1 MNALKALAEKAGAK
15 VVCNAC
21 ILAEGKAADRDDL
34 IYLQKLPL
42 FQKTSEG
49 EYEAIL

>member
-1 MNALKALAEKAGAK
+1 MELA
-15 VVCNAC
+15 VR
-21 ILAEGKAADRDDL
+21 IYTMTEGKAADRDDL